1 MFNLQGIV
9 TRTSAAAEAIYVD
22 VLAGTCTVKYHNG
35 SMYDYT
41 RVSRRALFELLN
53 NDTVSLGFFI
63 NTHLLYVGSKCA
75 QFGTTEKWASHA
87 L

>member
-1 MFNLQGIV
+1 MFKLSGVVN
-9 TRTSAAAEAIYVD
+9 RTSAAAEAIEVD
-22 VLAGTCTVKYHNG
+22 VLAGTCTVVYHNG
-35 SMYDYT
+35 TVYDYT

-75 QFGTTEKWASHA
+75 QFGTTEKWVSSA